1 MNQNRQDE
9 LHDLAAAYA
18 LDALTPEERR
28 SFEEH
33 LRGCEACR
41 AEVAELAETASAL
54 AYGAEPAEPPPRLRE
69 SILEAARAE
78 QPNVVP
84 LRTRWTPRWVAAVAA
99 AAAVALGLGLWATLG
114 TGGGGGGTKVYALK
128 GADATLSVGSSG
140 HAFMSVKQIAPAPR
154 GKSYEIWVIPP
165 HGKPLPSGLFARA
178 GTVSVTR
185 DVPSGATVAVTLERA
200 EGAESPTSQPFASV
214 AVD

>member
-1 MNQNRQDE
+1 MNSNIQDD

-33 LRGCEACR
+33 LRGCDACR
-41 AEVAELAETASAL
+41 AEVAELADAAGAL
-54 AYGAEPAEPPPRLRE
+54 AYGADAAEPPPGLRE

-78 QPNVVP
+78 RPNVVP
-84 LRTRWTPRWVAAVAA
+84 LRPRWTAPWIAAVAA
-99 AAAVALGLGLWATLG
+99 AAAIAVGVGLWATLG
-114 TGGGGGGTKVYALK
+114 TGGGRQAHTYALQ
-128 GADATLSVGSSG
+128 GANATLSVGSSG
-140 HAFMSVKQIAPAPR
+140 HAFMSVKRIAPAPR
-154 GKSYEIWVIPP
+154 GKSYEIWVIPKNGTP
-165 HGKPLPSGLFARA
+165 QPAGLFARA
-178 GTVSVTR
+178 GTVTMTR

-200 EGAESPTSQPFASV
+200 QGAQSPTQKPFAFV